1 MRFLVGIPE
10 AAGLEEARCHRPVT
24 EDKITQTGNRRP
36 MRLGIFVV
44 GMIAGA
50 FADDAEIEMILEIR
64 SDALEIE
71 QRPYAERSQMI
82 GGPEAGLHQQLRGTN
97 RARRQDDFAVGMD
110 DAGAAIAHRFDA
122 DRASAIEYDAAY
134 NRVAL
139 DREIGPR
146 QGRFQERARR

>member
-1 MRFLVGIPE
+1 MRLLVDIPE
-10 AAGLEEARCHRPVT
+10 AAGLEEARCNWPVT
-24 EDKITQTGNRRP
+24 EEKIAQAGDRRP

-64 SDALEIE
+64 SDAWEIA
-71 QRPYAERSQMI
+71 QRPYAERRQMI
-82 GGPEAGLHQQLRGTN
+82 GGPEAGLHQQFRGTD

-110 DAGAAIAHRFDA
+110 DAGAAIARQFDA

-139 DREIGPR
+139 DREIGAR